1 MSRFAALAVLLA
13 VGCTSAA
20 TPPPVTVPAPVTP
33 APAVVPAPP
42 DPLAIRQDELRRDL
56 TMFAAD
62 AFRGREAG
70 TPDAARA
77 ARFIVERLAFLG
89 LEPAGDSGYYQRVP
103 LERQV
108 FLPTTRIA
116 VTTRGESPPSELSIG
131 EHVLP
136 LLELSPQ
143 MPPPKT
149 RADAELVFAG
159 YGSIPALGR
168 NDLVG
173 LDLGGKAVVIV
184 NGAPASAS
192 PAQRAELES
201 AEQISSRLGE
211 VLSRRPAA
219 VVLLLAGKSEELYD
233 QYLPGVLRAVSLVQE
248 RTSVP
253 EDQRPLPMVL
263 IGRIRPGSPLLPA
276 GWPADD
282 KPQELTGR
290 RLTAQLDLTRERF
303 TGFNVVAIARGSDAT
318 MNRSYVAYGAHYDH
332 IGVLPPVNGDSIAN
346 GADDDGSG
354 TVGLLAVARAFKER
368 PARRSALFV
377 WHIAE
382 EKGLL
387 GSEYFTA
394 FPTVPIDSI
403 VAQVNADMIGRNAK
417 DSLYIVGP
425 VAAPGGQSRV
435 LGQVVDSVNTTLA
448 RPFAFNRS
456 WDSPS
461 HPEQIYQRSDHYNYA
476 QKGIPIVF
484 FTSGLH
490 DDYHKVSDEV
500 AKIDFEKLARVGDL
514 LFRTGQA
521 LGNRPS
527 RPR

>member
-1 MSRFAALAVLLA
+1 MSRSAALLVVFAI
-13 VGCTSAA
+13 GCTSAS
-20 TPPPVTVPAPVTP
+20 PPPAAVPSSPSAAPT
-33 APAVVPAPP
+33 AAA

-62 AFRGREAG
+62 GFRGREAG
-70 TPDAARA
+70 TPDATRA

-103 LERQV
+103 LERQA
-108 FLPTTRIA
+108 FLPTTRIT
-116 VTTRGESPPSELSIG
+116 VSMRGEATPRLLSIG
-131 EHVLP
+131 EDVLP

-168 NDLVG
+168 NDLAG
-173 LDLGGKAVVIV
+173 LDLGGKAVVII
-184 NGAPASAS
+184 NGAPATASAT
-192 PAQRAELES
+192 QREELES
-201 AEQISSRLGE
+201 AEQIGARLGE

-248 RTSVP
+248 RAPVP
-253 EDQRPLPMVL
+253 EAQRPLPMVL

-282 KPQELTGR
+282 KPQVLAGR
-290 RLTAQLDLTRERF
+290 RLTAQLDLTQERF
-303 TGFNVVAIARGSDAT
+303 TGFNVVAIARGSDAAV
-318 MNRSYVAYGAHYDH
+318 NRTYVAYGAHYDH
-332 IGVLPPVNGDSIAN
+332 IGVLPAVGGDSIAN

-354 TVGLLAVARAFKER
+354 TVALLAIARAFKER

-377 WHIAE
+377 WHTAE

-394 FPTVPIDSI
+394 YPTVPIDSI
-403 VAQVNADMIGRNAK
+403 VAQVNADMIGRNGR
-417 DSLYIVGP
+417 DSLHIVGP
-425 VAAPGGQSRV
+425 AAAPGGQSRV
-435 LGQVVDSVNTTLA
+435 LGQVVDSVNRSLP
-448 RPFAFNRS
+448 RPFTFNRE

-490 DDYHKVSDEV
+490 EDYHKVSDEV
-500 AKIDFEKLARVGDL
+500 ARIDFEKLARVSDL
-514 LFRTGQA
+514 LLRTGQA
-521 LGNRPS
+521 LGNRPT

>member
-1 MSRFAALAVLLA
+1 MSRLAALVVLLA
-13 VGCTSAA
+13 LGCTSAA
-20 TPPPVTVPAPVTP
+20 SPPQATIPAPTP
-33 APAVVPAPP
+33 TAPAAVPLVFRP
-42 DPLAIRQDELRRDL
+42 DDLRRDL
-56 TMFAAD
+56 TMFAANE
-62 AFRGREAG
+62 FRGREAG
-70 TPDAARA
+70 TPDATRA

-103 LERQV
+103 LERQA

-116 VTTRGESPPSELSIG
+116 VTTRGEAEPRLLTIG
-131 EHVLP
+131 ADVLP

-143 MPPPKT
+143 LPPPKT

-168 NDLVG
+168 NDLAG
-173 LDLGGKAVVIV
+173 LDLGGKAVVLV
-184 NGAPASAS
+184 NGAPATASA
-192 PAQRAELES
+192 AQRAELES
-201 AEQISSRLGE
+201 AQQIGARLSE
-211 VLSRRPAA
+211 VLARRPAA
-219 VVLLLAGKSEELYD
+219 VVLLLAGASEELYD

-248 RTSVP
+248 RAAVP
-253 EDQRPLPMVL
+253 ENERPLPMVL
-263 IGRIRPGSPLLPA
+263 IGRIQPGSPLLPA

-282 KPQELTGR
+282 KPQALTGR

-303 TGFNVVAIARGSDAT
+303 TGLNVVAIARGSDAA

-332 IGVLPPVNGDSIAN
+332 IGVLPAVHGDSIAN

-354 TVGLLAVARAFKER
+354 TVALLAVARAFKER

-377 WHIAE
+377 WHTAE

-394 FPTVPIDSI
+394 FPTVPLDSV

-425 VAAPGGQSRV
+425 AAAPAGQSRV
-435 LGQVVDSVNTTLA
+435 LGQVVDSVNAALL
-448 RPFAFNRS
+448 RPFNFNRE
-456 WDSPS
+456 WDSPT

-490 DDYHKVSDEV
+490 EDYHKVSDEV
-500 AKIDFEKLARVGDL
+500 SKIDFDKLSRVGDL
-514 LFRTGQA
+514 LFRIGQA
-521 LGNRPS
+521 LGNRAL

>member
-1 MSRFAALAVLLA
+1 MSRCVALLVLVA
-13 VGCTSAA
+13 IGCTSAA
-20 TPPPVTVPAPVTP
+20 PPPPVTVPAP
-33 APAVVPAPP
+33 APPPVVVVPTDP
-42 DPLAIRQDELRRDL
+42 PLAIRQDELRRDL

-62 AFRGREAG
+62 GFRGREAG
-70 TPDAARA
+70 TPDATRA

-103 LERQV
+103 LERQA
-108 FLPTTRIA
+108 FLPTTRIT
-116 VTTRGESPPSELSIG
+116 VSTRGESTPRELSIG
-131 EHVLP
+131 EDVLP

-159 YGSIPALGR
+159 YGSVLTLGR
-168 NDLVG
+168 NDLAG

-184 NGAPASAS
+184 NGAPANAS
-192 PAQRAELES
+192 PAQREQLES
-201 AEQISSRLGE
+201 AEQISGRLGE
-211 VLSRRPAA
+211 VLTRRPAA

-248 RTSVP
+248 RTAVP

-282 KPQELTGR
+282 RPQVLTGR

-303 TGFNVVAIARGSDAT
+303 TGFNIVAIARGSDAT
-318 MNRSYVAYGAHYDH
+318 MNRSYVAFGAHYDH

-354 TVGLLAVARAFKER
+354 TVALLAIARAFKER

-425 VAAPGGQSRV
+425 AAAPGGQSRV
-435 LGQVVDSVNTTLA
+435 LGQVVDSVNAALA
-448 RPFAFNRS
+448 RPFTFNRE
-456 WDSPS
+456 WDSPT

-500 AKIDFEKLARVGDL
+500 TKIDFDKLARVGDL
-514 LFRTGQA
+514 LFQAGQA

>member
-1 MSRFAALAVLLA
+1 MARSAALAALLA
-13 VGCTSAA
+13 LGCTTVAPS
-20 TPPPVTVPAPVTP
+20 PPVTVPPAAPTATP
-33 APAVVPAPP
+33 APA

-62 AFRGREAG
+62 EFRGREAG
-70 TPDAARA
+70 TPDAIRA

-103 LERQV
+103 LERSA

-116 VTTRGESPPSELSIG
+116 VTVRGEPAPRVLTIG
-131 EHVLP
+131 GDVLP

-143 MPPPKT
+143 LPPPKT

-168 NDLVG
+168 NDLAG
-173 LDLGGKAVVIV
+173 LDLGGKAVVLI
-184 NGAPASAS
+184 NGAPATASA
-192 PAQRAELES
+192 AVRAEFES
-201 AEQISSRLGE
+201 SEQISARLGE
-211 VLSRRPAA
+211 VLARRPSA
-219 VVLLLAGKSEELYD
+219 VILLLAGASEELYD

-248 RTSVP
+248 RATVP
-253 EDQRPLPMVL
+253 ENERPLPMVL
-263 IGRIRPGSPLLPA
+263 IGRIKPGSPLLPS

-282 KPQELTGR
+282 KPQALAGR

-303 TGFNVVAIARGSDAT
+303 TGLNVVAVARGSDAA
-318 MNRSYVAYGAHYDH
+318 MNRTYVAYGAHYDH
-332 IGVLPPVNGDSIAN
+332 IGVLPAVSGDSIAN

-354 TVGLLAVARAFKER
+354 TVALLAVARAFKER
-368 PARRSALFV
+368 PSRRSALFV
-377 WHIAE
+377 WHVAE

-394 FPTVPIDSI
+394 YPTVPIDSI
-403 VAQVNADMIGRNAK
+403 VAQVNADMIGRNGR
-417 DSLYIVGP
+417 DSLFIVGP
-425 VAAPGGQSRV
+425 AAAPRGQSRV
-435 LGQVVDSVNTTLA
+435 LGQVVDSVNASLA
-448 RPFAFNRS
+448 RPFTFNRE
-456 WDSPS
+456 WDSPT
-461 HPEQIYQRSDHYNYA
+461 HPEQIYQRSDHDNYA

-500 AKIDFEKLARVGDL
+500 SKIDFEKLSRVGDL
-514 LFRTGQA
+514 MFRTGQA
-521 LGNRPS
+521 IGNRTS

>member
-1 MSRFAALAVLLA
+1 MSRSATLLA
-13 VGCTSAA
+13 LLALGCTSAA
-20 TPPPVTVPAPVTP
+20 SPPATVPAPRPVPTP
-33 APAVVPAPP
+33 PIAPA
-42 DPLAIRQDELRRDL
+42 DPMAVRRDELQRDL
-56 TMFAAD
+56 TMFAANE
-62 AFRGREAG
+62 FRGRESG
-70 TPDAARA
+70 TPDAKRA
-77 ARFIVERLAFLG
+77 AQFIVARLAFLG

-103 LERQV
+103 LERQA

-116 VTTRGESPPSELSIG
+116 VTTRGESAPAELAIG
-131 EHVLP
+131 EDVLP

-143 MPPPKT
+143 LPPPKT
-149 RADAELVFAG
+149 RADADLVFAG

-168 NDLVG
+168 NDLAG

-184 NGAPASAS
+184 NGAPAGATA
-192 PAQRAELES
+192 AQRKELES
-201 AEQISSRLGE
+201 AEQISARLGE
-211 VLSRRPAA
+211 VLARRPAA
-219 VVLLLAGKSEELYD
+219 VVLLLAGASAELYD

-248 RTSVP
+248 RAVVP
-253 EDQRPLPMVL
+253 ENERPLPMVL
-263 IGRIRPGSPLLPA
+263 IGRLRAGSPLLPSE
-276 GWPADD
+276 WPADD
-282 KPQELTGR
+282 RPQVLPGR
-290 RLTAQLDLTRERF
+290 RFTAQLDLAKERF
-303 TGFNVVAIARGSDAT
+303 TGFNVVAIARGSDAG
-318 MNRSYVAYGAHYDH
+318 MNRTYVAYGAHYDH

-354 TVGLLAVARAFKER
+354 TVALLAIARAFKER

-377 WHIAE
+377 WHTAE

-394 FPTVPIDSI
+394 YPTVPLDSV
-403 VAQVNADMIGRNAK
+403 VAQVNADMIGRNAS
-417 DSLYIVGP
+417 DSLYVVGP
-425 VAAPGGQSRV
+425 AAAPGGQSRV
-435 LGQVVDSVNTTLA
+435 LGQVVDSVNAALP
-448 RPFAFNRS
+448 RPFSFNRE
-456 WDSPS
+456 WDSPT

-500 AKIDFEKLARVGDL
+500 AKIDFDKLARVGDL

-521 LGNRPS
+521 LGNRAS

>member
-1 MSRFAALAVLLA
+1 MSRSAALVVLLA
-13 VGCTSAA
+13 LGCTSAA
-20 TPPPVTVPAPVTP
+20 PPPPVTVPAPAPATP
-33 APAVVPAPP
+33 AAVPA

-56 TMFAAD
+56 VMFAAD
-62 AFRGREAG
+62 GFRGREAG
-70 TPDAARA
+70 TPDATRA

-103 LERQV
+103 LERQA
-108 FLPTTRIA
+108 FLPTTRIT
-116 VTTRGESPPSELSIG
+116 VTTRGESSPRELSIG
-131 EHVLP
+131 DDVLP

-168 NDLVG
+168 RDLAG

-184 NGAPASAS
+184 NGAPSNAS
-192 PAQRAELES
+192 PEQRSELES
-201 AEQISSRLGE
+201 ADQISSRLGE
-211 VLSRRPAA
+211 VLARRPAA

-248 RTSVP
+248 RAAVP
-253 EDQRPLPMVL
+253 ESQRPLPMVL
-263 IGRIRPGSPLLPA
+263 IGRIQPGSPFLPT

-282 KPQELTGR
+282 RPQVLAGR
-290 RLTAQLDLTRERF
+290 RLTAQLDLTQERF
-303 TGFNVVAIARGSDAT
+303 TGFNVVAIARGSDAAL
-318 MNRSYVAYGAHYDH
+318 NRSYVAYGAHYDH
-332 IGVLPPVNGDSIAN
+332 IGVLPPVDGDSIAN

-354 TVGLLAVARAFKER
+354 TVTLLAVARAFKER

-403 VAQVNADMIGRNAK
+403 IAQVNADMIGRNAR

-425 VAAPGGQSRV
+425 AAAAGGQGRV
-435 LGQVVDSVNTTLA
+435 LGQVVDSVNAALA
-448 RPFAFNRS
+448 RPFIFNRA
-456 WDSPS
+456 WDSPT
-461 HPEQIYQRSDHYNYA
+461 HPEQIYQRSDHFNYA

-490 DDYHKVSDEV
+490 EDYHKVTDEV
-500 AKIDFEKLARVGDL
+500 AKIDFEKLSRVGDL

-521 LGNRPS
+521 LGNRAS